1 MKANER
7 QTITPQE
14 AAERYGL
21 SVGTLANLRC
31 NKQGPQFYKVGRK
44 CLYRISE
51 FENWL
56 FSEPVKT
63 IDSVEG

>member
-1 MKANER
+1 MKTNER
-7 QTITPQE
+7 QTLTPQE

-51 FENWL
+51 FETWL
-56 FSEPVKT
+56 YSQPVKT
-63 IDSVEG
+63 IDSIE